1 MEIRYGGVVGSNSE
15 VSDAIRTGNVSVVIK
30 LVGKGVKES

>member
-1 MEIRYGGVVGSNSE
+1 MEIRCGEVVESSSE
-15 VSDAIRTGNVSVVIK
+15 VADAIRTGNVSVVIK